1 MSILKTTMGLVLA
14 LVLTACGGGGG
25 EAGGTAGTGTSTNT
39 GSGTTTTS
47 STSTAPTMAIALSK
61 LDAGVT
67 TTVTGIDVSGTAT
80 YSAKATLLD
89 GSGAVIANKLVT
101 FTPSSAI
108 VTLSSNTALTDSLGV
123 ASVGIA
129 PTAGSS
135 SGAVSLTAT
144 ATVSN
149 AEAKGTTDFSST
161 GAGTS
166 AVTVAATL
174 IDSTGAT
181 VTSIGSSGF
190 KAKAVI
196 KDGTGAP
203 VGNKLV
209 NFSLNSALATLT
221 SSTALTDPATGIATV
236 GISSVTGSA
245 AGAATLTISATASG
259 ISVSDSTDF
268 AFSAAVISLSSI
280 TANTT
285 LTSGG
290 NTPLS
295 LTALIGGVA
304 AGATPVNITF
314 TASCG
319 SINGSVGSSFV
330 TTNGSGIASANYSA
344 IQADGTPCAGAVT
357 VGATTGSVSA
367 TPLTINVASPVASSV
382 AYVSAT
388 LNQVFVSGSGAP
400 TDSVLTFRVFT
411 ATGSPSTNTSV
422 DFTIPNNPG
431 GVTLNAPSG
440 TTDNAGLVTVKVT
453 AGAIPGPLKV
463 RAALASGIYSESQ
476 NLTVA
481 SGPPSQRYM
490 SVSQSAFNV
499 EGQNIDGTNTT
510 ITVRLADRQ
519 GNPVQDGTVVN
530 FTASGGQVATS
541 CATAKVSGIA
551 QCSVIWQSQNPR
563 PSNGR
568 VAVLAYTVGTKD
580 YLDRDASNTFNVQ
593 SPASATLDDKL
604 IEMGNVFR
612 DDDENGVYSSSLDGF
627 YLSLGGALT
636 SSTNG
641 TQVSVCPTSGEPT
654 PSDPGTC
661 DGKLSTV
668 VRQQI
673 IVANSSS
680 HSQSITVGGA
690 NMLSLSRTQ
699 FSFVVRSLDNPSLP
713 LPGGTTIT
721 AVPVTNTAVCKVN
734 SVSPSTVGNI
744 APGIV
749 TNGVYPDFA
758 STHSVTLSA
767 CSLGDIINVTITAPS
782 GATDTYPIAL
792 P

>member
-1 MSILKTTMGLVLA
+1 
-14 LVLTACGGGGG
+14 
-25 EAGGTAGTGTSTNT
+25 
-39 GSGTTTTS
+39 
-47 STSTAPTMAIALSK
+47 
-61 LDAGVT
+61 
-67 TTVTGIDVSGTAT
+67 
-80 YSAKATLLD
+80 
-89 GSGAVIANKLVT
+89 
-101 FTPSSAI
+101 
-108 VTLSSNTALTDSLGV
+108 
-123 ASVGIA
+123 
-129 PTAGSS
+129 
-135 SGAVSLTAT
+135 
-144 ATVSN
+144 
-149 AEAKGTTDFSST
+149 
-161 GAGTS
+161 
-166 AVTVAATL
+166 L
-174 IDSTGAT
+174 IDSSGAT
-181 VTSIGSSGF
+181 VTSIGSSGY
-190 KAKAVI
+190 KAKAVL

-221 SSTALTDPATGIATV
+221 SATALSDPTTGIATV
-236 GISSVTGSA
+236 GITSVTGSA
-245 AGAATLTISATASG
+245 AGAATLTVSATASG
-259 ISVSDSTDF
+259 ASVSDATDF
-268 AFSAAVISLSSI
+268 AFSAAAITLSSI
-280 TANTT
+280 TGSSS

-319 SINGSVGSSFV
+319 SINGSIGSAGV
-330 TTNGSGIASANYSA
+330 TTNGSGVASANYSA
-344 IQADGTPCAGAVT
+344 VQADGTPCAGAVT
-357 VGATTGSVSA
+357 IGATTGSVSA
-367 TPLTINVASPVASSV
+367 TPLTVTVASPIASSV

-388 LNQVFVSGSGAP
+388 LNQIFVAGSGAP
-400 TDSVLTFRVFT
+400 TDSVLTFKVLT
-411 ATGSPSTNTSV
+411 ATGSPSTNTAVS
-422 DFTIPNNPG
+422 FTIPNNPG
-431 GVTLNAPSG
+431 GVILNAASG
-440 TTDNAGLVTVKVT
+440 STDNSGLVTVKVT
-453 AGAIPGPLKV
+453 AGGIPGPLKV
-463 RAALASGIYSESQ
+463 RAAIASGVYSESQ

-490 SVSQSAFNV
+490 SVSQSSFNV
-499 EGQNIDGTNTT
+499 EGQNIDGSNTT

-519 GNPVQDGTVVN
+519 GNAVQDGTVVN

-580 YLDRDASNTFNVQ
+580 YLDRDSSNTFNVQ
-593 SPASATLDDKL
+593 SPSSGTLDDKL

-612 DDDENGVYSSSLDGF
+612 DDDENGVYNSSIDGF
-627 YLSLGGALT
+627 YLNLGGALS

-641 TQVSVCPTSGEPT
+641 SQVSACPSSGEPT
-654 PSDPGTC
+654 TSDPGTC

-673 IVANSSS
+673 IIANSSS
-680 HSQSITVGGA
+680 HSQAITVGGA
-690 NMLSLSRTQ
+690 NLTSLSRTQ
-699 FSFVVRSLDNPSLP
+699 FSFVVRSLDNPNLP
-713 LPGGTTIT
+713 LPVGTTVA

-744 APGIV
+744 APGVV

-758 STHSVTLSA
+758 SIHTVTLSA
-767 CSLGDIINVTITAPS
+767 CTLNDVINVTITAPS
-782 GATDTYPIAL
+782 GASDTYPITL